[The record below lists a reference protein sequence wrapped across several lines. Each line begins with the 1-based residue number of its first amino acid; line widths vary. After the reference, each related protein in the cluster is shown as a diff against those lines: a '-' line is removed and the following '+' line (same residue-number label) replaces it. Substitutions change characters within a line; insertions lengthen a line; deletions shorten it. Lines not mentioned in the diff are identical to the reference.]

1 MRTESVRKFVPSAAI
16 LSLLAMAAL
25 LVSFLTCFAAGAVVS
40 GRTMELQ
47 REAADVVAG
56 RQPGIFH
63 VRSQNETNR
72 KMNFAAFG
80 VADSNPTDTQ
90 TEAAAPVP
98 SANIKDFK
106 LVGTLPSVG
115 AWIEFKDVMS
125 LMLKGQERD
134 GYTLDEI
141 APEYVVL
148 GRGAGK
154 FTLYL
159 TYWSPDSGRRVT
171 NNQKRVRARSA
182 PAPEPQPEP
191 PAAAAPPPEDS
202 GVVVAEANGE
212 DGTISRELLN
222 ELLVNPLAEVGK
234 MRLVPTDNGM
244 MIAGMR
250 SDSLFLKLG
259 MKPNDVIT
267 NVNGIG
273 INDVGNVSNVISSM
287 LSGTRLDFQ
296 LEREGESVALGYA
309 VN

>member
-1 MRTESVRKFVPSAAI
+1 MQTEAVRKKFVPLAAI
-16 LSLLAMAAL
+16 LSLLAITAL
-25 LVSFLTCFAAGAVVS
+25 SIAFLTCFAAGAFVS

-47 REAADVVAG
+47 REVAGVVAG
-56 RQPGIFH
+56 RQQGIFH
-63 VRSQNETNR
+63 SRNQNETNR

-80 VADSNPTDTQ
+80 VSDSNPADTQ
-90 TEAAAPVP
+90 TAAAPAP

-106 LVGTLPSVG
+106 LIGTLPSVG
-115 AWIEFKDVMS
+115 AWIEYKNAMS

-141 APEYVVL
+141 SPEYVVFN
-148 GRGAGK
+148 RGAGK

-159 TYWSPDSGRRVT
+159 TYWSPDGA
-171 NNQKRVRARSA
+171 KRAANIPQRGRARSV
-182 PAPEPQPEP
+182 PAPEPQPES
-191 PAAAAPPPEDS
+191 PAAPPEDS
-202 GVVVAEANGE
+202 GVVAAEVNGE

-287 LSGTRLDFQ
+287 LSGARLDFQ

-309 VN
+309 VK

>member
-1 MRTESVRKFVPSAAI
+1 MRTEAVRKNLAPLAVR
-16 LSLLAMAAL
+16 LSLLAVAAL
-25 LVSFLTCFAAGAVVS
+25 FISFLTCFAARAFVS

-47 REAADVVAG
+47 REAANVVAG

-63 VRSQNETNR
+63 SRSQNEADR

-80 VADSNPTDTQ
+80 VADSNPADARP
-90 TEAAAPVP
+90 AAALVP
-98 SANIKDFK
+98 SANIKDFR
-106 LVGTLPSVG
+106 LVGTLPSLG
-115 AWIEFKDVMS
+115 AWVEFKNGIS
-125 LMLKGQERD
+125 LMLKGSERD

-141 APEYVVL
+141 EPEYVVFK
-148 GRGAGK
+148 RGAGK

-159 TYWSPDSGRRVT
+159 TYWSSDRGRRAA
-171 NNQKRVRARSA
+171 NNLQRGRTRPTPV
-182 PAPEPQPEP
+182 PEPQSEP
-191 PAAAAPPPEDS
+191 PAAPSEDA
-202 GVVVAEANGE
+202 GVVVAEPNGE
-212 DGTISRELLN
+212 DGAITRELLN
-222 ELLVNPLAEVGK
+222 DLLVNPLAEVGK

-296 LEREGESVALGYA
+296 VEREGEPVTLGYA
-309 VN
+309 VK